1 MRKKSADPF
10 FDVYRNVKKEKLQ
23 PSRGEIAMGRS
34 DEVARVPRV
43 ACFDSFFI
51 E

>member
-1 MRKKSADPF
+1 MRKKSVDPF
-10 FDVYRNVKKEKLQ
+10 FDVYRNVEKEKLQ
-23 PSRGEIAMGRS
+23 PSRDDILWVEATQ
-34 DEVARVPRV
+34 VVCVPRV